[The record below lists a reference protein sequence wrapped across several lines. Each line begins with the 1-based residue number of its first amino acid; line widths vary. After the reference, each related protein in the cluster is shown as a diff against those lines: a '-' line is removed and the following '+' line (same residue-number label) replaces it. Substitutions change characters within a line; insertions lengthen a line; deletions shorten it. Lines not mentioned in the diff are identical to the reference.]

1 MEYIRKKVENKGSFE
16 DQAQE
21 LVKYAAQIG
30 ADATA
35 HSSDYC
41 AHDEYLKAKEAEST
55 K

>member
-30 ADATA
+30 TEATV

-41 AHDEYLKAKEAEST
+41 AHDEYLKTKEAESA